1 MALVPDN
8 IIVDV
13 PLENVK
19 FVDVNIA
26 IPALPFNVTVL
37 DPRLIALTL
46 LLLDD
51 KEPAVTL

>member
-1 MALVPDN
+1 MFICDAPAL
-8 IIVDV
+8 
-13 PLENVK
+13 NVK
-19 FVDVNIA
+19 FVIA
-26 IPALPFNVTVL
+26 DKLVPPPALLNVTVL